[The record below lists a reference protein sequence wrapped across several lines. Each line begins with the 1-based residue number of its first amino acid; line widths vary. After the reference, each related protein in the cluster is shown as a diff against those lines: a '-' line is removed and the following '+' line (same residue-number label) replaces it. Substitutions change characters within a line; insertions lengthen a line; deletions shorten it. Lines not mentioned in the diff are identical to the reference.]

1 MIKGMI
7 FDLDGT
13 TIYTLDDIADSFNV
27 ALKEFGFPE
36 RSKEDVRMGVGQ
48 GFRMLVNNLVPKDV
62 NDELREKVANF
73 YKQVY
78 AQNYWKKTAAYDGMY
93 ETIKELQSKGIKL
106 AVNSNKSDE
115 FTKDLIARNFPG
127 IEFVAVYGSREGVP
141 HKPDPQAANEI
152 AKLMELTPEE
162 IAYVGD
168 SDIDMKT
175 GKNAGMKS
183 VGCLWGYRD
192 RDNLLNGGADEL
204 IERPEQLLDII

>member
-13 TIYTLDDIADSFNV
+13 TIYTLDDIADSFNT

-48 GFRMLVNNLVPKDV
+48 GFRMLVNNLVPKDIS
-62 NDELREKVANF
+62 DELKEKVANF

-78 AQNYWKKTAAYDGMY
+78 AQNYWKKTKAYDGMY
-93 ETIKELQSKGIKL
+93 ETVKELQNKGIKL

-152 AKLMELTPEE
+152 AKLMDLASEE

-175 GKNAGMKS
+175 GRNAGMKT

-192 RDNLLNGGADEL
+192 KDNLLNGGADEL

>member
-78 AQNYWKKTAAYDGMY
+78 AQNYWKKTVAYDGMY
-93 ETIKELQSKGIKL
+93 ETIKELQSKDIKL

-175 GKNAGMKS
+175 GKNAGMKA

-204 IERPEQLLDII
+204 IERPEKLLDII